1 MKTLASESYTVAW
14 FKIADFVSRGEKER
28 ALHMY
33 PLLMHSISEP
43 AISYQLEG
51 DILLSFDDV
60 AAFKCYSKAVELYKK
75 SGKIRQA
82 IGVYEHASLFIEDE
96 KILKELLD
104 LYILCDDS
112 AGFNLVFSKLAKF
125 YLHQGYESV
134 LSDFVE
140 FCKETMPM
148 KFVGLAYAHYI
159 RLLMIHGLEK
169 NNLSQKLELCLEF
182 FLKSFETNR
191 HLEKYFHKFLSELK
205 VLNPIEFEKAQK
217 VLYKKP

>member
-51 DILLSFDDV
+51 DILLSFDDM
-60 AAFKCYSKAVELYKK
+60 AAFKCYAKAVELYKK

-82 IGVYEHASLFIEDE
+82 IGVYEHASLFVDDE

-104 LYILCDDS
+104 LYVLCDDIT
-112 AGFNLVFSKLAKF
+112 GFNLIFSKLAKF
-125 YLHQGYESV
+125 YLNHGYQSV
-134 LSDFVE
+134 LLDFVE
-140 FCKETMPM
+140 SCKEIMPI
-148 KFVGLAYAHYI
+148 KFVALVYAYYI
-159 RLLMIHGLEK
+159 RLLMIYGLKKDDFGDKVEFC
-169 NNLSQKLELCLEF
+169 LEL
-182 FLKSFETNR
+182 FLKSFEHNN
-191 HLEKYFHKFLSELK
+191 LEKEFQKFLSELK
-205 VLNPIEFEKAQK
+205 ALNPIEFEKIQK
-217 VLYKKP
+217 ILCKKP